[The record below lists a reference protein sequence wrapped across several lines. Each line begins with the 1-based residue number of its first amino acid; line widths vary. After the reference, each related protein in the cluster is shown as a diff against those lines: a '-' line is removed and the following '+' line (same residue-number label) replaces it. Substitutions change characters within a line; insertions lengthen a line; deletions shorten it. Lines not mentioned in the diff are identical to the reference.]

1 MQKNKI
7 NIIFLDVDGVLN
19 SRAYLNNHKDPEDEI
34 DMRAVE
40 RLAKIYRQCNCKI
53 VLSSSSRELCGD
65 EMKAPHS
72 MYKYLESC
80 LAKYGM
86 TIMDVTPMILSNRP
100 EEIDAWLA
108 DNKDLVKNYVSL
120 DDDFDEEH
128 YESFGLGG
136 HLVKTDFFVNN
147 ESEGGLQE
155 QHVKKAKKI
164 LKEEA

>member
-1 MQKNKI
+1 MQDNTT

-19 SRAYLNNHKDPEDEI
+19 SRAYLNSHKDLKDEI
-34 DMRAVE
+34 DMQAVE
-40 RLAKIYRQCNCKI
+40 RLAKIYRQCDCKI
-53 VLSSSSRELCGD
+53 VLSSSWRELCGD
-65 EMKAPHS
+65 ETKAPHS
-72 MYKYLESC
+72 MYKYLEEC
-80 LAKYGM
+80 LAKCGM

-100 EEIDAWLA
+100 EEIAAWLA

-136 HLVKTDFFVNN
+136 HLVRTDFFVDN
-147 ESEGGLQE
+147 ESDGGLQE
-155 QHVKKAKKI
+155 KHVEKAKRI

>member
-1 MQKNKI
+1 MQNNTT

-19 SRAYLNNHKDPEDEI
+19 SRAYLNNHKDPKDEI

-40 RLAKIYRQCNCKI
+40 RLAEIYRQCDCKI
-53 VLSSSSRELCGD
+53 VLSSSWRELCGD
-65 EMKAPHS
+65 ETKAPHS
-72 MYKYLESC
+72 MYKYLEEC
-80 LAKYGM
+80 LAKCGM

-100 EEIDAWLA
+100 EEIAAWLT

-128 YESFGLGG
+128 YENFGLGG
-136 HLVKTDFFVNN
+136 HLVRTDFFVDN

-155 QHVKKAKKI
+155 RHVEKAKRI

>member
-53 VLSSSSRELCGD
+53 VLSSSWRELCGD

-100 EEIDAWLA
+100 EEIDAWLII
-108 DNKDLVKNYVSL
+108 KIWSKITSHWMMILMKNIM
-120 DDDFDEEH
+120 
-128 YESFGLGG
+128 
-136 HLVKTDFFVNN
+136 
-147 ESEGGLQE
+147 
-155 QHVKKAKKI
+155 KALALAAI
-164 LKEEA
+164 LSRRIFS

>member
-19 SRAYLNNHKDPEDEI
+19 SRAYLNSHKDPEDEI

-40 RLAKIYRQCNCKI
+40 RLAKIYKQCNCKI
-53 VLSSSSRELCGD
+53 VLSSSWRELCGD
-65 EMKAPHS
+65 ETKVPHS

-100 EEIDAWLA
+100 EEIAAWLA

-128 YESFGLGG
+128 YEALA
-136 HLVKTDFFVNN
+136 L
-147 ESEGGLQE
+147 
-155 QHVKKAKKI
+155 AAI
-164 LKEEA
+164 LSRRIFS

>member
-53 VLSSSSRELCGD
+53 VLSSSWRELCGD

-86 TIMDVTPMILSNRP
+86 LK
-100 EEIDAWLA
+100 L
-108 DNKDLVKNYVSL
+108 L
-120 DDDFDEEH
+120 
-128 YESFGLGG
+128 
-136 HLVKTDFFVNN
+136 FFVVF
-147 ESEGGLQE
+147 L
-155 QHVKKAKKI
+155 AKKLKKYAKSGI
-164 LKEEA
+164 LCI